1 MLFTLRSVFTF
12 RSTSLGVS
20 SERNLRNERNVKPAR
35 RPEGLSDPAPRR
47 APYLRYF
54 GLSGKRGW
62 GLNVRAVFSAWYMRF
77 FTGLATPPSRI
88 SR

>member
-1 MLFTLRSVFTF
+1 MLFTLRSPFTL
-12 RSTSLGVS
+12 RSTSPGVS
-20 SERNLRNERNVKPAR
+20 SERNLRNERNVKRDRKA
-35 RPEGLSDPAPRR
+35 EGPSDPAPRR

-62 GLNVRAVFSAWYMRF
+62 GLKVRAVFSAWYMRF